1 MEVVILS
8 GVRTPIGTFLG
19 SLKDVTAQTLCAR
32 VIEEA
37 VRRAGLDASRID
49 EAILGNNLATDSR
62 SNIAREAMLE
72 TGFSREIPAF
82 TVGKA
87 CGSGLK
93 SIALAAT
100 TIQAGQADF
109 VVAGGGQTVSITVD
123 KNAHKRYFA
132 SKRSDSGNH
141 GGNVKFHPGTM
152 GEGMPKSGPGAAPD
166 AVGR

>member
-1 MEVVILS
+1 MPHPPGSQYIEGMSTEVVILS

-19 SLKDVTAQTLCAR
+19 SLKGITAQTLCAR

-37 VRRAGLDASRID
+37 VRRAGLDGSRID

-62 SNIAREAMLE
+62 SNIACEAMLE
-72 TGFSREIPAF
+72 TSLPREIPAF

-100 TIQAGQADF
+100 AILG
-109 VVAGGGQTVSITVD
+109 
-123 KNAHKRYFA
+123 R
-132 SKRSDSGNH
+132 
-141 GGNVKFHPGTM
+141 PGRA
-152 GEGMPKSGPGAAPD
+152 GMPD
-166 AVGR
+166 LLGRLRTDL

>member
-1 MEVVILS
+1 IATLS
-8 GVRTPIGTFLG
+8 
-19 SLKDVTAQTLCAR
+19 
-32 VIEEA
+32 EA
-37 VRRAGLDASRID
+37 VQRVLSYR
-49 EAILGNNLATDSR
+49 NNE
-62 SNIAREAMLE
+62 IYARLTLNVDGAAEGGRELHNLPGTRTAMYLSPKHTAAAPVVE
-72 TGFSREIPAF
+72 VRGFEQPM
-82 TVGKA
+82 
-87 CGSGLK
+87 
-93 SIALAAT
+93 
-100 TIQAGQADF
+100 DF